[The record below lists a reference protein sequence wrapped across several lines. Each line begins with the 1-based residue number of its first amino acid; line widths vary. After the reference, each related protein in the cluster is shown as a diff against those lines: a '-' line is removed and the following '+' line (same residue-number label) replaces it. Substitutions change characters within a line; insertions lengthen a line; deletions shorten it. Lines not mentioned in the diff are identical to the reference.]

1 MACSCRAADQ
11 LRDTLHENERKWVE
25 EEDEERD
32 GDARARPK
40 ERLRWEARNDATP
53 PPAASTS
60 RAVA

>member
-1 MACSCRAADQ
+1 VEED
-11 LRDTLHENERKWVE
+11 DEE
-25 EEDEERD
+25 EEDDERD

-60 RAVA
+60 RRGPAPAAA